1 MRCQAQGERDA
12 CVRIETHGRPGI
24 VNATAATSAAAGRK
38 REEGSKYDGAEY
50 ELEFAAFAQ
59 QSKQRRKCE

>member
-1 MRCQAQGERDA
+1 MRCQTQGERDA

-24 VNATAATSAAAGRK
+24 VNATAAPAAGRK
-38 REEGSKYDGAEY
+38 REEGGKYDRAEY
-50 ELEFAAFAQ
+50 ELEFASFAQ